1 VNTFI
6 GTIPEHLRQ
15 IKIFLENNNWKEVA
29 DVVHKIKSSLSL
41 LGLQDIKNQAIEIE
55 NSSKLDTV
63 APAFVDKVNAFIKA
77 LTFEMNHLKEL
88 QQKVTVG

>member
-1 VNTFI
+1 
-6 GTIPEHLRQ
+6 
-15 IKIFLENNNWKEVA
+15 
-29 DVVHKIKSSLSL
+29 